1 MDIAERYDVL
11 MGLTEIPELTP
22 QQQVI
27 LGEAVLGAFMDRNKI
42 RYLHYAIADTE
53 IDGCIGLAKI
63 VKSLDYTQRL
73 KLIESINI

>member
-1 MDIAERYDVL
+1 MDITERYDAL

-27 LGEAVLGAFMDRNKI
+27 LGEAVLGTFMDRNKI
-42 RYLHYAIADTE
+42 RYLHDAIADTE
-53 IDGCIGLAKI
+53 VDGCIGLAKI
-63 VKSLDYTQRL
+63 VKDLDYTQRL